1 MGPAPPLMTAHEYF
15 KTPETVKPM
24 ELAFGALRVADSP
37 SAYHQSIVIELF
49 RALDRHVRERRLGRM
64 WIAPLDVVLSEPR
77 ALIVQPDLFF
87 IAHDSDGIVRDRVYG
102 APGLVIEV
110 LSPNPR
116 IGSTD
121 ERVGWFAE
129 FGVRECWL
137 VHADEVE
144 ISVLRFADHEVAS
157 RARFRRDEPVSSEV
171 LPDFAATL
179 DDIILNDGRPF
190 PFRRA

>member
-1 MGPAPPLMTAHEYF
+1 MGPAPLLMTAHEYF

-24 ELAFGALRVADSP
+24 ELAFGALRVADAP

-49 RALDRHVRERRLGRM
+49 RALDQHVRDRQLGRM
-64 WIAPLDVVLSEPR
+64 WIAPLDVVLSEAR

-87 IAHDSDGIVRDRVYG
+87 VAHDRSGIVKERIYG
-102 APGLVIEV
+102 PPDLVIEV

-121 ERVGWFAE
+121 ERVGWFAR

-137 VHADEVE
+137 VDPLPGGITVMDFGGATPESRP
-144 ISVLRFADHEVAS
+144 ISRTGLMRSSVLPELALPLTRF
-157 RARFRRDEPVSSEV
+157 
-171 LPDFAATL
+171 LP
-179 DDIILNDGRPF
+179 
-190 PFRRA
+190 

>member
-24 ELAFGALRVADSP
+24 ELAFGALRVADAP

-49 RALDRHVRERRLGRM
+49 RALDQHVRDRQLGRM
-64 WIAPLDVVLSEPR
+64 WVAPLDVVLSEAR

-87 IAHDSDGIVRDRVYG
+87 VAHDRDGIVKERVYG
-102 APGLVIEV
+102 PPDLVIEV

-116 IGSTD
+116 IGSAD
-121 ERVGWFAE
+121 ERVGWFAR

-137 VHADEVE
+137 VHADEIE
-144 ISVLRFADHEVAS
+144 MSVLRFGNQRVEDSS
-157 RARFRRDEPVSSEV
+157 RIRRDEPISSAV
-171 LPDFAATL
+171 LPDFTATL
-179 DDIILNDGRPF
+179 EEIILNDGKPF
-190 PFRRA
+190 PFRRV